1 MSAPEDPT
9 AHEIIVL
16 SPNYHLSVHFP
27 QGSLYADVWLGI
39 NCGDSDL
46 LVHISEM
53 RRQALNTSPPSE
65 TETSDH
71 SDDSTP
77 VAGGGGTATVTRKDS
92 GCGNNGGRPSTSSRL
107 SIRHSDHGLYN
118 CPTDKR
124 PLDWLVAKESIFEAK
139 SICPGHHAK
148 FTLSVEKMLK
158 LEKGAKRLPDLAP
171 LCALLDSLLLVNNE
185 NPGPMDSPTCGICR
199 SSPYTRLFFSML

>member
-9 AHEIIVL
+9 AHEIVIL
-16 SPNYHLSVHFP
+16 SPHYHLSVHFP

-39 NCGDSDL
+39 NKGDSDL

-65 TETSDH
+65 TASDH
-71 SDDSTP
+71 SDDT
-77 VAGGGGTATVTRKDS
+77 AGGGRSTTPVSRKDS
-92 GCGNNGGRPSTSSRL
+92 GCGGGSGGHSANKL
-107 SIRHSDHGLYN
+107 SIRHSDHGLSN
-118 CPTDKR
+118 CPADKR
-124 PLDWLVAKESIFEAK
+124 PQEWLVAKESIFEAK

-148 FTLSVEKMLK
+148 FTLAVDKMQR
-158 LEKGAKRLPDLAP
+158 LERSTKRLPNLAG
-171 LCALLDSLLLVNNE
+171 LNSLLDSLLLANKE
-185 NPGPMDSPTCGICR
+185 NPGSMDSPTCGICR